1 MKLKKR
7 LGEMMIEA
15 GLINDF
21 QLSVALGQQTQW
33 GSKLGA
39 NLIKLGFIRENDVAF
54 VLELQLGIKWLSLR
68 DLDIPEEAINSIA
81 SDVAIKYNII
91 PVAVDKNFI
100 TLAMPDPSDLM
111 VMDTVAF
118 VTHKKVRPV
127 IATYSDIEWAL
138 ARHYGKSV
146 EPLSLEPKSVSKPP
160 SEPQADTTRI
170 IRKEHMLEMT
180 VETLIDVLTEKGLCT
195 RDEILQRVEKR
206 LRPNSR

>member
-68 DLDIPEEAINSIA
+68 DLDIPEEAINSVA

-118 VTHKKVRPV
+118 VTHRKVRPV

-138 ARHYGKSV
+138 ARYYGKSV
-146 EPLSLEPKSVSKPP
+146 EPLSLEPKGIGK
-160 SEPQADTTRI
+160 PQADTSRI

-180 VETLIDVLTEKGLCT
+180 VEALIDILTEKGLCT
-195 RDEILQRVEKR
+195 RDEIIQRVEKR
-206 LRPNSR
+206 LRPNG